1 MARREARK
9 GATRLSTR
17 LSRRRAARSQTAPI
31 PRSPRASRKSTPVPA
46 RFVSLPPG
54 PSVDEAF
61 SIPTGYGD
69 DSIVLMVKDPRW
81 LFAYWEVQPQ
91 TERAI
96 RGQLLPEEVPG
107 LQSILRVYDVTDVDD
122 PPQPATRS
130 FDISLSGLA
139 KNWYIETTTPN
150 RTFVVEIGL
159 LAHTGRF
166 LPFARSNRVTTPR
179 AAPSE
184 VVDAAWPVT
193 DEAFVELFGIS
204 AGIEEGHDLA
214 SWRALVKQQLA
225 SGRWLAT
232 APKRTTPAKEF
243 WFRAS
248 ADLVLHGAT
257 EPKSTVMIQGQS
269 VAVRKDGTFSLRVTL
284 PEGTQTVAM
293 EVTSP
298 DGTTTR
304 TFTQTVTLARSGAF
318 IPSPAARP
326 PRQLDPRG
334 TGQGNV

>member
-17 LSRRRAARSQTAPI
+17 LSRRRATRSKTT
-31 PRSPRASRKSTPVPA
+31 PRSPRASRKSTPAPA
-46 RFVSLPPG
+46 RLVSLPPG
-54 PSVDEAF
+54 LSVDEPF

-69 DSIVLMVKDPRW
+69 TRVVLMVKDPWW
-81 LFAYWEVQPQ
+81 LYAYWEVQPQ

-107 LQSILRVYDVTDVDD
+107 LQSILRVYDVTDRGASCEAA
-122 PPQPATRS
+122 QA

-139 KNWYIETTTPN
+139 KNWYIETTTPG
-150 RTFVVEIGL
+150 RSFIVEIGL

-193 DEAFVELFGIS
+193 DETFVKLFGIS
-204 AGIEEGHDLA
+204 AGIGGRRDTSA
-214 SWRALVKQQLA
+214 WRARVQQQLA

-232 APKRTTPAKEF
+232 APKRATPAKGL
-243 WFRAS
+243 WFRAET
-248 ADLVLHGAT
+248 DLAFYGAT
-257 EPKSTVMIQGQS
+257 EPKSMVTFQGQP
-269 VAVRKDGTFSLRVTL
+269 VAVRKDGTFSLRLTL

-304 TFTQTVTLARSGAF
+304 TFTQTVTLGRSSAF
-318 IPSPAARP
+318 IPETAVHQSPH
-326 PRQLDPRG
+326 QIDPRG
-334 TGQGNV
+334 IGQGNA